1 MTVTHSG
8 LLEILQHVKMKLVC
22 ALAMLV
28 RATLEPDATCVLMA
42 GSFNL
47 MALAEVNLPAV
58 MLVLTGIQR
67 PVHAQI
73 VNAICQAQSEA
84 LQTAWMK
91 VESVHVMTVQATWET
106 NAMSVLMVGILL
118 PLTAP
123 VQVRLF
129 LR

>member
-1 MTVTHSG
+1 
-8 LLEILQHVKMKLVC
+8 
-22 ALAMLV
+22 
-28 RATLEPDATCVLMA
+28 
-42 GSFNL
+42 
-47 MALAEVNLPAV
+47 MALAEVNLPTA
-58 MLVLTGIQR
+58 MWVLTGIQQL
-67 PVHAQI
+67 VHAQAVI
-73 VNAICQAQSEA
+73 AICQAQSEA

-129 LR
+129 LK